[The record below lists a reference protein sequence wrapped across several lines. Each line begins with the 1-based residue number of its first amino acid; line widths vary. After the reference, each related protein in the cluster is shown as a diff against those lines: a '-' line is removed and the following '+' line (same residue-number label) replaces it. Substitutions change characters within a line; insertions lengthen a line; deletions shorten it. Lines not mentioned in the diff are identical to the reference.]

1 MAHFTLT
8 TEIDAPIDRC
18 FDLSRDIDVHVAS
31 MKTSGERAIA
41 GVRHGRIG
49 LGEEVTWLARH
60 FGVQWRMTSRI
71 VEFEYPKRFVDEMQR
86 GPFACWRH
94 EHHFKTPSV
103 GRTTMVD
110 VVDYRSPFG
119 ALGRVV
125 DAWALERYMRKL
137 LELRNSHIK
146 IEAERR

>member
-1 MAHFTLT
+1 
-8 TEIDAPIDRC
+8 
-18 FDLSRDIDVHVAS
+18 
-31 MKTSGERAIA
+31 
-41 GVRHGRIG
+41 
-49 LGEEVTWLARH
+49 
-60 FGVQWRMTSRI
+60 
-71 VEFEYPKRFVDEMQR
+71 
-86 GPFACWRH
+86 
-94 EHHFKTPSV
+94 
-103 GRTTMVD
+103 MVD